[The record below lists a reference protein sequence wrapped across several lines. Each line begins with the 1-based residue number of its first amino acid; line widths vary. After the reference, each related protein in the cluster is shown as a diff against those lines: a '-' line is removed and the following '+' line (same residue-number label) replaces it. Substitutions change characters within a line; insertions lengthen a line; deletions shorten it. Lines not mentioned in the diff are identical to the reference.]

1 MSHATDRTASRF
13 GRDRDMFTDGP
24 RLGPYETPYD
34 VRRGYQQP
42 LRRAVRRHQRGEA
55 TVLFLGREEEGGGEE

>member
-1 MSHATDRTASRF
+1 MSYTSERAASRF
-13 GRDRDMFTDGP
+13 GRDRDVFPDAP

-42 LRRAVRRHQRGEA
+42 LRSLRRRREEEPML
-55 TVLFLGREEEGGGEE
+55 LFLGREEEAE